1 MGCQLNYKASYVE
14 PAERLDPLISGMSL
28 LRVPSAAIKDAAKEE
43 VGHQP
48 FIFIGWHGGM
58 QSERN
63 FA

>member
-1 MGCQLNYKASYVE
+1 MGCKLDYKASYVG

-28 LRVPSAAIKDAAKEE
+28 LLVPSAAVKDTAKEE
-43 VGHQP
+43 VEHWP
-48 FIFIGWHGGM
+48 FIFIEWYRGI